1 MDLTETLGVDT
12 VETADQTA
20 VELLGERMSLTVVT
34 RAGRASTREALVADV
49 RRGLGAPRK
58 WMPPRWFYD
67 DRGCELFEQITELP
81 EYYQTRTEAAILAA
95 AASPIAASA
104 QASSL
109 VELGAG
115 SCTKTRILLT
125 AMVAGGM
132 TRFVPVDVSEA
143 ALAAAARGLTREF
156 PTLHV
161 HGVVADFHQ
170 ALALLPRDERRCIA
184 FLGSTIGNLLPH
196 ERVGV
201 LAAARARLGA
211 GGSFLLG
218 VDLVKPAA
226 ELHAAYNDSRGV
238 TAAFNRNLLG
248 VLNRELGAGFDE
260 ESFEH
265 DAPYDPVLERIEMHL
280 RSARDQWVDIPG
292 ARMRVHF
299 AAGETVL
306 TEISAK
312 FTRARVEAEM
322 GAAGLAVADWFT
334 DERERF
340 ALCLA
345 RPV

>member
-1 MDLTETLGVDT
+1 MDLTETLGV
-12 VETADQTA
+12 ETADESA
-20 VELLGERMSLTVVT
+20 VELHGERMSLTVLART
-34 RAGRASTREALVADV
+34 GPASTRDALVADV

-67 DRGCELFEQITELP
+67 DRGCELFEEITGLP
-81 EYYQTRTEAAILAA
+81 EYYQTRTEAAILDA
-95 AASPIAASA
+95 AASRIAESARAST
-104 QASSL
+104 L

-115 SCTKTRILLT
+115 SCTKTRILLAT
-125 AMVAGGM
+125 MVGEGLV
-132 TRFVPVDVSEA
+132 RFVPVDVSEA
-143 ALAAAARGLTREF
+143 ALTAAARGLTREF

-170 ALALLPRDERRCIA
+170 ALDRLPRVERQMVA

-196 ERVGV
+196 DRVAL

-211 GGSFLLG
+211 DGSFLLG
-218 VDLVKPAA
+218 VDMVKAAA

-248 VLNRELGAGFDE
+248 VLNRELGANFDVD
-260 ESFEH
+260 SFEH
-265 DAPYDPVLERIEMHL
+265 HAPYDPKLERIEMHL
-280 RSARDQWVDIPG
+280 RSVRDQWVDIP
-292 ARMRVHF
+292 AAQMRVHF

-322 GAAGLAVADWFT
+322 AAAGLRAAEWFT
-334 DERERF
+334 DNKERF

-345 RPV
+345 RPG